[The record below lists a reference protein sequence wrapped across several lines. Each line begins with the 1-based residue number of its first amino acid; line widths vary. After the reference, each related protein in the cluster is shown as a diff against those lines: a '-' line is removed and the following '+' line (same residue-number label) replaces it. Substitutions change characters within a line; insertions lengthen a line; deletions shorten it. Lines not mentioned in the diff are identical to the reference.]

1 MTGVAGRIGAL
12 RPLRHRDFALM
23 WAGLSTSLI
32 GDGVYLV
39 AIAWQAYELS
49 GTPAALSAVGFAW
62 TLPTVVLLLAGG
74 VVSDRRERRR
84 VMLTADVV
92 RAAVVAAIAVLSL
105 SGALHL
111 WELIALVAVYGA
123 GDALFHPASIAI
135 VPMLVPADEVMQAN
149 ALEQL
154 ARPLALRFAGPALGG
169 TIVATAGAG
178 AGFAVDA
185 VTFAVSAACLA
196 VMSPLPP
203 PAAAARSLRDGLHE
217 AREGLAYVRAHAWL
231 WATLVAAAI
240 GVFAFYGP
248 LQVLLPYRIKNELGL
263 SAGTF
268 GAVLAAGG
276 LARVAAALVIGQR
289 GLPRRHVLAM
299 YLCWSLAT
307 AAIAGY
313 AFATA
318 SWTLMVIAA
327 FAGLLEAVGAL
338 TWGTLM
344 QTLVPGRLLGRV
356 SSVDLMVSI
365 GFVPLSFALAGPLA
379 EALGTR
385 AVLVGAGA
393 LGALCFALFPLVPG
407 VRDPERAPLL
417 PVEQAKP
424 ALDVGRDDAPAAEH
438 PRSRAERLRGAE

>member
-1 MTGVAGRIGAL
+1 VNMAGRIGAL

-23 WAGLSTSLI
+23 WIGLSASLI

-49 GTPAALSAVGFAW
+49 GTPAALSAVGVAW

-84 VMLTADVV
+84 VMLTADVI
-92 RAAVVAAIAVLSL
+92 RAVVVAVIAVLSL
-105 SGALHL
+105 TGSLEM
-111 WELIALVAVYGA
+111 WELIALVAIYGA
-123 GDALFHPASIAI
+123 GDALFHPASMAI
-135 VPMLVPADEVMQAN
+135 VPMLVPPDEVVNAN

-154 ARPLALRFAGPALGG
+154 VRPLALRFVGPAIGG
-169 TIVATAGAG
+169 AMVATAGAG
-178 AGFAVDA
+178 GGFGFDA
-185 VTFAVSAACLA
+185 VTFAVSAVCLA
-196 VMSPLPP
+196 AMRPIP
-203 PAAAARSLRDGLHE
+203 PAATAARSFRAGLRE

-231 WATLVAAAI
+231 WVTLAAAAL

-276 LARVAAALVIGQR
+276 LARVTAAFVIGQR

-299 YLCWSLAT
+299 YLSWSAAT

-313 AFATA
+313 AYATS
-318 SWTLMVIAA
+318 SWTLMAIAA
-327 FAGLLEAVGAL
+327 FAGALEAVGAL

-356 SSVDLMVSI
+356 ASVDMMISI

-385 AVLVGAGA
+385 AVLVGAGVI
-393 LGALCFALFPLVPG
+393 GAACFALFPLVPG
-407 VRDPERAPLL
+407 VRDPER
-417 PVEQAKP
+417 VP
-424 ALDVGRDDAPAAEH
+424 A
-438 PRSRAERLRGAE
+438 

>member
-1 MTGVAGRIGAL
+1 MTGIGGRVGAL

-23 WAGLSTSLI
+23 WAGLSASLI

-49 GTPAALSAVGFAW
+49 GTPAALSAVGVAW
-62 TLPTVVLLLAGG
+62 TLPTVILLLAGG

-84 VMLTADVV
+84 LMLTADIV
-92 RAAVVAAIAVLSL
+92 RAIVVAAIAALSL
-105 SGALHL
+105 SGALRL

-135 VPMLVPADEVMQAN
+135 VPMLVPPEEVMHAN

-154 ARPLALRFAGPALGG
+154 VRPLALRFAGPAIGG
-169 TIVATAGAG
+169 LIVGALGAG
-178 AGFAVDA
+178 AGFGFDA
-185 VTFAVSAACLA
+185 VSFAISAACLGA
-196 VMSPLPP
+196 MRPLPP
-203 PAAAARSLRDGLHE
+203 PDAVTRTFRAGLAE

-231 WATLVAAAI
+231 WATLAAAAL

-263 SAGTF
+263 GAGTF

-276 LARVAAALVIGQR
+276 LARVAAALAVGQH

-299 YLCWSLAT
+299 YLCWSGAT

-313 AFATA
+313 AYATA
-318 SWTLMVIAA
+318 GWSLMLIAA
-327 FAGLLEAVGAL
+327 CSGMLEAVAAL

-356 SSVDLMVSI
+356 SSVDLMISI
-365 GFVPLSFALAGPLA
+365 GLVPLSFALAGPLA

-385 AVLVGAGA
+385 TVLVGAGVT
-393 LGALCFALFPLVPG
+393 GAVCFALFPLVPG
-407 VRDPERAPLL
+407 VRDPERAR
-417 PVEQAKP
+417 V
-424 ALDVGRDDAPAAEH
+424 
-438 PRSRAERLRGAE
+438 